1 MGFLKPSEW
10 GAAAAV
16 AGITYGAMLVAS
28 VLLGLILI
36 LLFNAALEE
45 AGNSAFGMDELVTF
59 LRERGGAYLAVAFI
73 VQLTAMGL
81 GGRFHLRLSGDQPG
95 QLLTASIHHVPLLV
109 TVVGVL
115 ALYWSS
121 RVLARRRASR
131 GDHPGAVAVWL
142 SSLVSAVMLTV
153 GAVLISLIL
162 AGRASETDGYTTL
175 TMRFSAVSP
184 GLSLIPLVV
193 GTLVGV
199 WGRRAGAGSAPTPVS
214 DRVHRWVPG
223 LAPAARLT
231 GLYLGAM
238 AVLCLVA
245 FSLQSAISEGSVV
258 VFFGGLLFGGFG
270 AVDLLGLLHL
280 SGVSLSM
287 ASVGERISETGY
299 LWSGDLSGW
308 GVRWLMLLWIPMLLG
323 LCALAFAW
331 AGRRPVL
338 NRGTSWIAMPTVF
351 LLAGILVLWAGR
363 LGAEASAIG
372 YFDVHA
378 RVGASWW
385 TPLVFLIWGGI
396 VEAAARYLVPRVAGS
411 VPQGRFRRLLLGA
424 PVPVAFTA
432 GAAAASGAD
441 AARSGDE
448 AAGPGGVP
456 GDGAAP
462 SGDAATP
469 TAAPAA
475 AGGGGV
481 PSPSWVRRPCRC
493 PWVPPRRRRRRA
505 PLVRLKNPPRDRR
518 PASPPVLRPAP
529 PPGPTPPRVGCR
541 RPRRCPRRRRSG

>member
-10 GAAAAV
+10 GGAAAV

-475 AGGGGV
+475 AGGG
-481 PSPSWVRRPCRC
+481 CRAHRGSGD
-493 PWVPPRRRRRRA
+493 PAAARGFLPGGGGGAPRW
-505 PLVRLKNPPRDRR
+505 
-518 PASPPVLRPAP
+518 
-529 PPGPTPPRVGCR
+529 
-541 RPRRCPRRRRSG
+541 SG